1 MSSYPLLRAIEGP
14 GFRRREA
21 GMRRLSASVLL
32 TAAILGSAGLAT
44 ACGQSGS
51 GAIASLSPSKAASL
65 IPSRSEGITP
75 SATANASTG
84 VTSPAS
90 PAASASPRSSAP
102 QSSAARSSA
111 AQSSAAQSSA
121 AQSSAAQSSAPQPSS
136 TVAPAGGSGSS
147 LLWLWILIGVIVLGG
162 GIALIAY
169 SARRRSAAAADWRT
183 RVIDVYAEGQAL
195 HDAIWTSAGRGQSA
209 DRTADPRWSGIQL
222 RADNLTQDLY
232 TLREAAPDEVLH
244 ARIVDVLVELQAV
257 RSAMEAP
264 ADLAGRLAAFQTA
277 LRGLRAWADP
287 SSSSPGFAG
296 SGRRVRGRRAEPSL

>member
-1 MSSYPLLRAIEGP
+1 
-14 GFRRREA
+14 
-21 GMRRLSASVLL
+21 MRRLSASVLL

-90 PAASASPRSSAP
+90 PAASASPQSSAP
-102 QSSAARSSA
+102 
-111 AQSSAAQSSA
+111 QSSAAQSSA
-121 AQSSAAQSSAPQPSS
+121 AQSSAVRSSAVRSSAPQSSAPQPSS
-136 TVAPAGGSGSS
+136 TVAPTAGGSGSS

-169 SARRRSAAAADWRT
+169 SARRRSAAAAGWRT

-209 DRTADPRWSGIQL
+209 DRAADPRWSSIQL

-264 ADLAGRLAAFQTA
+264 ADLEGRLAAFQTA

-296 SGRRVRGRRAEPSL
+296 SM

>member
-102 QSSAARSSA
+102 
-111 AQSSAAQSSA
+111 
-121 AQSSAAQSSAPQPSS
+121 QSSAAQSSAPQPSS

-264 ADLAGRLAAFQTA
+264 ADLEGRLAAFQTA

-296 SGRRVRGRRAEPSL
+296 SV

>member
-121 AQSSAAQSSAPQPSS
+121 PQSSALQSSAAQSPAAQSSAPQPSS
-136 TVAPAGGSGSS
+136 TVAPAAGGSGSS

-264 ADLAGRLAAFQTA
+264 ADLEGRLAAFQTA

-296 SGRRVRGRRAEPSL
+296 SV

>member
-1 MSSYPLLRAIEGP
+1 
-14 GFRRREA
+14 
-21 GMRRLSASVLL
+21 V
-32 TAAILGSAGLAT
+32 
-44 ACGQSGS
+44 
-51 GAIASLSPSKAASL
+51 
-65 IPSRSEGITP
+65 
-75 SATANASTG
+75 
-84 VTSPAS
+84 
-90 PAASASPRSSAP
+90 
-102 QSSAARSSA
+102 
-111 AQSSAAQSSA
+111 
-121 AQSSAAQSSAPQPSS
+121 
-136 TVAPAGGSGSS
+136 
-147 LLWLWILIGVIVLGG
+147 
-162 GIALIAY
+162 IALIAY

-264 ADLAGRLAAFQTA
+264 ADLEGRLAAFQTA

-296 SGRRVRGRRAEPSL
+296 SV

>member
-1 MSSYPLLRAIEGP
+1 MSSYPLLRAVEGP

-21 GMRRLSASVLL
+21 GLRRLSASVLL

-51 GAIASLSPSKAASL
+51 GAIASLSPGKTASL

-75 SATANASTG
+75 SAAANASTG

-90 PAASASPRSSAP
+90 PAASASPQRSAP
-102 QSSAARSSA
+102 QSSAAQTSS
-111 AQSSAAQSSA
+111 AQSSSAQT
-121 AQSSAAQSSAPQPSS
+121 SAPQPSS
-136 TVAPAGGSGSS
+136 TVAPAAGGSGSS

-169 SARRRSAAAADWRT
+169 SARRRSAAAAGWRT

-195 HDAIWTSAGRGQSA
+195 HDAIWTSAGRGQLA
-209 DRTADPRWSGIQL
+209 DRAADPRWSGIQL

-232 TLREAAPDEVLH
+232 TLRESAPDEVLR

-264 ADLAGRLAAFQTA
+264 ADLEGRLAAFQTA

-296 SGRRVRGRRAEPSL
+296 SV